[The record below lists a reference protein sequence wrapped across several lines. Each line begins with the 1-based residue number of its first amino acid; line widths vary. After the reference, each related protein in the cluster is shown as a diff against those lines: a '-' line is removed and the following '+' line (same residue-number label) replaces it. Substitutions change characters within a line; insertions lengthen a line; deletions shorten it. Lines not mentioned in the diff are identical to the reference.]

1 MKPALALL
9 TLLLLT
15 SIASPAQDIRV
26 REQAMHLLE
35 RGNAVTTPVKYP
47 DLERVDSFQVFGS
60 DQSVRDGTF
69 TRVVI
74 QGTGRRDETT
84 FGNYHLVDVIANGGM
99 SRAQN
104 QPVAPPEVKTL
115 MRVTPIY
122 HVSFNDQDVIHMI
135 TNRELDG
142 RAARCIDFDTVTG
155 QKNQPNEICLDAGTG
170 AIVLEKLNEERIE
183 YHDFFAFAG
192 ALIPARI
199 DYFSTAASSMEIKQS
214 MTVVTESIPN
224 VLVAPPDAVAWVNC
238 QPYRRAFGQS
248 MPQPKPGNGA
258 GQIDVVVR
266 GMIGRDGRI
275 HDAVIDTSERPDLN
289 AEAINIIH
297 QWVFTPPMCDNQPS
311 SAEASFTLHFQ
322 GR

>member
-1 MKPALALL
+1 MKRLLAVFALVAPVLCL
-9 TLLLLT
+9 
-15 SIASPAQDIRV
+15 SQDIRV
-26 REQAMHLLE
+26 RVEAVHLLE

-47 DLERVDSFQVFGS
+47 DLERVDSFQVFGPE
-60 DQSVRDGTF
+60 QTVKDGTF

-84 FGNYHLVDVIANGGM
+84 FGDYHLVDVIANGGM

-104 QPVAPPEVKTL
+104 QAVAPPEIKTL

-122 HVSFNDQDVIHMI
+122 HVSFNNEDVIRTI
-135 TNRELDG
+135 GNREVDG
-142 RAARCIDFDTVTG
+142 RAARCIDFDTVVG
-155 QKNQPNEICLDAGTG
+155 QKSQPNEICVDAATG
-170 AIVLEKLNEERIE
+170 AIVLEKLNDERIE
-183 YHDFFAFAG
+183 YHDFFSFAG

-199 DYFSTAASSMEIKQS
+199 DYSSAAASSMEIKQS
-214 MTVVTESIPN
+214 MTVVTESIPD

-258 GQIDVVVR
+258 SQVDVMVR
-266 GMIGRDGRI
+266 GMIGRDGRV
-275 HDAVIDTSERPDLN
+275 HDAVIDSSERPDLN
-289 AEAINIIH
+289 GEAINIIH
-297 QWVFTPPMCDNQPS
+297 QWMFTPPMCNNQPS

>member
-1 MKPALALL
+1 MKTALALL
-9 TLLLLT
+9 TLLLT
-15 SIASPAQDIRV
+15 SIASGAQDIRV
-26 REQAMHLLE
+26 RVEAVHLLE

-47 DLERVDSFQVFGS
+47 DLERVDSFQVFGA
-60 DQSVRDGTF
+60 DQAVKEGTF

-84 FGNYHLVDVIANGGM
+84 FGDYHLVDVIANGGM

-104 QPVAPPEVKTL
+104 QAVAPPEIKTL

-122 HVSFNDQDVIHMI
+122 HVSFNNEDVIHAI
-135 TNRELDG
+135 TNREVNG
-142 RAARCIDFDTVTG
+142 QAARCIEFDTVVG
-155 QKNQPNEICLDAGTG
+155 QKSQANDICVDAATG

-183 YHDFFAFAG
+183 YHDFFLFAG

-199 DYFSTAASSMEIKQS
+199 EYSSTAAPGMEIKQS

-248 MPQPKPGNGA
+248 MPQPKPGNGG
-258 GQIDVVVR
+258 GQVDVIVR
-266 GMIGRDGRI
+266 GMIGRDGRV
-275 HDAVIDTSERPDLN
+275 HDAVIDSSERPDLN
-289 AEAINIIH
+289 GEAINIIH
-297 QWVFTPPMCDNQPS
+297 QWVFTPPMCNNQPS

>member
-1 MKPALALL
+1 MKTALALV
-9 TLLLLT
+9 TLVVT
-15 SIASPAQDIRV
+15 SIASLAQDIRV
-26 REQAMHLLE
+26 RVEAVHLLE

-47 DLERVDSFQVFGS
+47 DLERVDSFQVFGA
-60 DQSVRDGTF
+60 DQAVKEGTF

-84 FGNYHLVDVIANGGM
+84 FGDYHLVDVIANGGM

-104 QPVAPPEVKTL
+104 QAVAPPEVKTL

-122 HVSFNDQDVIHMI
+122 HVSFNNEDVIHAI
-135 TNRELDG
+135 TNREVNG
-142 RAARCIDFDTVTG
+142 QAARCIEFDTVVG
-155 QKNQPNEICLDAGTG
+155 QKSQANEICVDAATG

-199 DYFSTAASSMEIKQS
+199 DYSSTAASGMEIKQS

-248 MPQPKPGNGA
+248 MPQPKPGNGGA
-258 GQIDVVVR
+258 QVDVMVR
-266 GMIGRDGRI
+266 GVISQDGRV
-275 HDAVIDTSERPDLN
+275 HDAVIDSSDRPDLN
-289 AEAINIIH
+289 GEAINIIH
-297 QWVFTPPMCDNQPS
+297 QWVFTPPMCNNQPT
-311 SAEASFTLHFQ
+311 SAEASFALHFQ

>member
-1 MKPALALL
+1 MKTALALL
-9 TLLLLT
+9 TLLLT
-15 SIASPAQDIRV
+15 SIASGAQDIRV
-26 REQAMHLLE
+26 RVEAVHLLE

-47 DLERVDSFQVFGS
+47 DLERVDSFQVFGA
-60 DQSVRDGTF
+60 DQVVKEGTF

-84 FGNYHLVDVIANGGM
+84 FGDYHLVDVIANGGM

-104 QPVAPPEVKTL
+104 QAVAPPDVKTL

-122 HVSFNDQDVIHMI
+122 HVSFNNEDVIHAI
-135 TNRELDG
+135 TNREVNG
-142 RAARCIDFDTVTG
+142 QAARCIEFDTVVG
-155 QKNQPNEICLDAGTG
+155 QKSQANEICVDAATG

-183 YHDFFAFAG
+183 YHDFFLFAG

-199 DYFSTAASSMEIKQS
+199 DYSSTAAPSMEIKQS
-214 MTVVTESIPN
+214 MTVVNETIPN

-248 MPQPKPGNGA
+248 MPQPKPGNGG
-258 GQIDVVVR
+258 GQVDVIVR
-266 GMIGRDGRI
+266 GMIGRDGRV
-275 HDAVIDTSERPDLN
+275 HDAVIDSSERPDLN
-289 AEAINIIH
+289 GDAINIIH
-297 QWVFTPPMCDNQPS
+297 QWVFTPPMCNNQPS